1 MNKLAAG
8 LITLATAFII
18 ISTFNNL
25 LLAAESPKA
34 DSSESFLTYNDTI
47 YGISI
52 SYPSNWEPQEIG
64 PELLIS
70 ILENISNSEK
80 QGLANN
86 NEVASKVSDI
96 LEMFGLKDVS
106 DVLGLNPIERSEFFK
121 KMSQAL
127 NEGTFQIAVAIVSPP
142 ENESD
147 VLFENMNIVVDN
159 ISAISPISLTD
170 YVKANIEGMKVGY
183 DNFRLVEPIKEIIV
197 DGQPA
202 ISFVYTGTIGQ
213 TENQKNLQAYIIRG
227 DTGYVLTF
235 GAIPETYSV
244 YAPTFERMLQSFKIK
259 N

>member
-52 SYPSNWEPQEIG
+52 NYPSNWEPQEIG

-106 DVLGLNPIERSEFFK
+106 DVLGLKPTERSEFFK

-127 NEGTFQIAVAIVSPP
+127 NEGTLQMIVAIVSPP

-147 VLFENMNIVVDN
+147 VVSENMNIVTEN
-159 ISAISPISLTD
+159 ISAISPISLAD
-170 YVKANIEGMKVGY
+170 YVNANIERMKVGTES
-183 DNFRLVEPIKEIIV
+183 FKVVEPMKEIIV
-197 DGQPA
+197 NGQPA
-202 ISFVYTGTIGQ
+202 ISFVYTATDDGTD
-213 TENQKNLQAYIIRG
+213 NQKILQAYMIRG
-227 DTGYVLTF
+227 STGYVLTF
-235 GAIPETYSV
+235 GAIPETYSM
-244 YAPTFERMLQSFKIK
+244 YAPTFEKMLQSFRVS